1 MNTQTRP
8 APKNVAQ
15 EHEPAQPVRPAPLFG
30 PMNRPLQDLRGLR
43 IWLVGASSGIGAEM
57 ARHALAAGARVA
69 LSARRADALEEVA
82 AGYKDAFIAPLDVL
96 CRDAWRDQHARI
108 VQALGGVDLLVFC
121 VAKYRPER
129 SWEVQEEEAEHTLR
143 TNLASVYSALGAA
156 LPEMLARGSGGIAL
170 VASVAGYVGLPGA
183 SVYGPGKA
191 ALINLAEI
199 LYSDL
204 RPRGL
209 NVYLVNPG
217 FVKTDLTDKNDF
229 PMPALQTPQQAAQ
242 AIWRGIVEGRF
253 EIHFPLRF
261 TFWLKLLR
269 LLPFRLRFMLFQRFL
284 LK

>member
-8 APKNVAQ
+8 APKNVVQ
-15 EHEPAQPVRPAPLFG
+15 EHEPAPPVRPAPLFG

-82 AGYKDAFIAPLDVL
+82 AGHKEAFIAPLDVL